1 MFIHPHHGSA
11 PPSQGHRI
19 GFFRKLICD
28 HLFAM
33 TYSQRKNSA
42 QPPLAVLK
50 FSSPWGDAGAH
61 ESFVFFEL
69 VLVSGFG
76 FERAKSPRPAVAP
89 QIGFVL
95 ANWVRTCEKPASSRG
110 RANWVRLFELV
121 LVSEN
126 GFFRKLI
133 CDHVFAM
140 TYSQRKNSARAPLGL
155 LKFSF
160 PAVRPS
166 LIGVSNVQKA
176 RDQPWPVQIGFFRE
190 LICDYVFAL
199 TYSQRNAVL
208 GLRRRC
214 SNFHLR
220 R

>member
-121 LVSEN
+121 VVSGQLASN
-126 GFFRKLI
+126 G
-133 CDHVFAM
+133 
-140 TYSQRKNSARAPLGL
+140 
-155 LKFSF
+155 
-160 PAVRPS
+160 
-166 LIGVSNVQKA
+166 SNVQKSSRPA
-176 RDQPWPVQIGFFRE
+176 VAAQIGF
-190 LICDYVFAL
+190 VF
-199 TYSQRNAVL
+199 
-208 GLRRRC
+208 
-214 SNFHLR
+214 SNWFSCPR
-220 R
+220 MGSSEN

>member
-1 MFIHPHHGSA
+1 VTQPRVPMAQNQAVLSA
-11 PPSQGHRI
+11 PACPTRNSSAANHR
-19 GFFRKLICD
+19 
-28 HLFAM
+28 HLHRQKH
-33 TYSQRKNSA
+33 TENLHGR
-42 QPPLAVLK
+42 
-50 FSSPWGDAGAH
+50 
-61 ESFVFFEL
+61 
-69 VLVSGFG
+69 
-76 FERAKSPRPAVAP
+76 
-89 QIGFVL
+89 
-95 ANWVRTCEKPASSRG
+95 NWVRFCAFGNWLRPCRIAALSGMASIFR
-110 RANWVRLFELV
+110 FPEF
-121 LVSEN
+121 